1 MAIGIVNVWVR
12 KARLQLRPYL
22 GLGVIAGVLGIFGI
36 PFAAAVGVLNY
47 PVMIGSL
54 IACMIALILC
64 TWAADFSTVKRT
76 SLSVI
81 VILVFGFSVHIVNEA
96 KVRAA
101 ADEREAK
108 LEKNFGTLVPAGDA
122 QPPQNK
128 CVRTHPD
135 AHFFVFFGNS
145 IFVVNRFP
153 TVLVKID
160 GRSYFSISKL
170 PSGSVTLNVDIV
182 DQEGKII
189 ASIDG
194 NNFRVNPNNIFDKK
208 RPDEST
214 LIVYD
219 QFKTIVLSV
228 RLDSSR
234 YMTVSGSL
242 NYKNRFM
249 LLPDGSTVIGGAKGE
264 NNCSYGMSL
273 NGDYFILN

>member
-1 MAIGIVNVWVR
+1 MALGALSFWLHRRRLWLRNTLGWEKTGGILGLVTAIPLAVALALSHYPLAIACLVVCAVLLLTWTWAVELPKISRWGIASSVVIVSLGLIYLINN
-12 KARLQLRPYL
+12 KAR
-22 GLGVIAGVLGIFGI
+22 
-36 PFAAAVGVLNY
+36 
-47 PVMIGSL
+47 
-54 IACMIALILC
+54 
-64 TWAADFSTVKRT
+64 T
-76 SLSVI
+76 
-81 VILVFGFSVHIVNEA
+81 E
-96 KVRAA
+96 
-101 ADEREAK
+101 K
-108 LEKNFGTLVPAGDA
+108 LEANFGTLSPAGDA
-122 QPPQNK
+122 PPPQNE
-128 CVRTHPD
+128 CVRVHPD

-160 GRSYFSISKL
+160 GRSYFSISQL

-219 QFKTIVLSV
+219 QFKTVVLSV

-249 LLPDGSTVIGGAKGE
+249 LLPDGSTVIGGLKAE

-273 NGDYFILN
+273 DGNYFNVH